1 MQRAAGGR
9 CAGCGWKTESICT
22 SPLGAVL
29 NRSRNMESSTK
40 PNRLLRIGLT
50 LGVLVAGVVSTTLT
64 IKFKTKADS
73 KPTERKLPSVRVVAA
88 KPESHTFRIQSQG
101 TALPRT
107 TIRLVSEVSGKVVSV
122 SEKFD
127 AGQIFK
133 KDDVLLTIDS
143 RDYELA
149 LAQAEA
155 TVAQADLR
163 LQMEEKEAAVVRR
176 EWRLLNQGKP
186 SGLQAREPQLAQARA
201 ALAAAKA
208 AKEAAQRNVER
219 CEVRAPFDGMVAK
232 AVVRPGQF
240 ASLATPLG
248 EIFSTDVAEVRLPL
262 ATGDLDFIELPAAGE
277 TVAPDQAPR
286 VTLTS
291 QAGDQSLEWQG
302 RIVRS
307 EETIDPVNRMV
318 YVVARVDD
326 PYRLAKRTGA
336 ALRRGTFV
344 KATITGRTQDNIVSL
359 ARTALRGKDRVW
371 VVQDGRLNFREVN
384 VVYADK
390 DTAIISEGLQSG
402 EQVIT
407 SLLAGVIDGMG
418 VEVQQSAPA
427 NP

>member
-1 MQRAAGGR
+1 
-9 CAGCGWKTESICT
+9 
-22 SPLGAVL
+22 
-29 NRSRNMESSTK
+29 MESSTK

-50 LGVLVAGVVSTTLT
+50 IGVLAVGVVGSMLT
-64 IKFKTKADS
+64 IKFKTKAES
-73 KPTERKLPSVRVVAA
+73 KPSERKLPSVRVVTA
-88 KPESHTFRIQSQG
+88 KPGSHTFQIHSQG
-101 TALPRT
+101 TALPRSI
-107 TIRLVSEVSGKVVSV
+107 IRLVSEVSGRVVSV
-122 SEKFD
+122 SDKFD
-127 AGQIFK
+127 AGQVFK
-133 KDDVLLTIDS
+133 EEDVLLTIDS

-176 EWRLLNQGKP
+176 EWQLLNQGKP

-240 ASLATPLG
+240 ASLAMPLG
-248 EIFSTDVAEVRLPL
+248 EVFSTDFAEVRLPL
-262 ATGDLDFIELPAAGE
+262 AASDLDFIELPAAGE
-277 TVAPDQAPR
+277 SVALGQAPR

-291 QAGDQSLEWQG
+291 QAGDQTLEWQG

-307 EETIDPVNRMV
+307 EETVDPVNRMV
-318 YVVARVDD
+318 YVVARVND
-326 PYRLAKRTGA
+326 PYRLTKREGV

-359 ARTALRGKDRVW
+359 SRTALRGKDRVW
-371 VVQDGRLNFREVN
+371 VVQDGKLAFRAVN

-390 DTAIISEGLQSG
+390 DKAIISEGLQSG

-418 VEVQQSAPA
+418 VEVQEGAPT